1 MNEIKIFLLGILSR
15 ILLGIVVLF
24 STSCSLDYDQARVAE
39 SIPEQIPETILFD
52 FTHTVVSGG
61 RAWVILE
68 AERAETYS
76 ERKEIV
82 LQDVFFREYDEQG
95 NLLTEAQAEQAVFS
109 TETEDATVSGS
120 IQIYSHD
127 EQAALQAGRLSWF
140 REGRRL
146 VADDGQ
152 TVRLQKDDG
161 SYVEGEG
168 FSADFRRKKLEFS
181 SRVRGSYVR
190 EEEEN

>member
-1 MNEIKIFLLGILSR
+1 MNKSRPVLVLLQ
-15 ILLGIVVLF
+15 LLFV
-24 STSCSLDYDQARVAE
+24 SCSLDYEQARVAE
-39 SIPEQIPETILFD
+39 SIPGQTPETILID

-61 RAWVILE
+61 RVWVVLE

-82 LQDVFFREYDEQG
+82 LEGVYYREYDEEG
-95 NLLTEAQAEQAVFS
+95 NLLTEAQAEKAVFS
-109 TETEDATVSGS
+109 TDSEDATVSGS
-120 IQIYSHD
+120 IVIYSPE
-127 EQAALQAGRLSWF
+127 EQAALQASRLSWT

-161 SYVEGEG
+161 SFVEGQG
-168 FSADFRRKKLEFS
+168 FSADFRRRKLEFS
-181 SRVRGSYVR
+181 SRVRGSYVW
-190 EEEEN
+190 EEKD

>member
-1 MNEIKIFLLGILSR
+1 MKAVKPLWLSLVALL
-15 ILLGIVVLF
+15 V
-24 STSCSLDYDQARVAE
+24 SCSLDYEQARVAE
-39 SIPEQIPETILFD
+39 SIPGQIPETILFD

-61 RAWVILE
+61 TVWVVLE

-82 LQDVFFREYDEQG
+82 LQGVTFREYDDQG
-95 NLLTEAQAEQAVFS
+95 RLRTEARADRAVFNTDS
-109 TETEDATVSGS
+109 EDATVSGS
-120 IQIYSHD
+120 IRIYSPE
-127 EQAALQAGRLSWF
+127 EQASLQAGKLTWT

-146 VADDGQ
+146 LAEEGQ

-161 SYVEGEG
+161 SYVEGWG

-181 SRVRGSYVR
+181 SRVRGSYIR
-190 EEEEN
+190 EEEEVEEE

>member
-1 MNEIKIFLLGILSR
+1 MNTAR
-15 ILLGIVVLF
+15 TVVL
-24 STSCSLDYDQARVAE
+24 TALLLICLSCSLDYQQATVAE
-39 SIPEQIPETILFD
+39 SISDQIPETILFE

-61 RAWVILE
+61 RVWVILE
-68 AERAETYS
+68 AQRAESYS

-82 LQDVFFREYDEQG
+82 LQGVFFREYDEEG
-95 NLLTEAQAEQAVFS
+95 KLITEARADRAVFATGS
-109 TETEDATVSGS
+109 ENATVSGS
-120 IQIYSHD
+120 IQIYSH
-127 EQAALQAGRLSWF
+127 EENASLQASRLSWV

-152 TVRLQKDDG
+152 TVRLRKDDG

-168 FSADFRRKKLEFS
+168 FSADFRRKRLEFS

-190 EEEEN
+190 EEEE

>member
-1 MNEIKIFLLGILSR
+1 MNEARTVLLTIL
-15 ILLGIVVLF
+15 GLF
-24 STSCSLDYDQARVAE
+24 CLSCSLDYDQARVAE
-39 SIPEQIPETILFD
+39 SIPGQIPETILFE

-61 RAWVILE
+61 REWVILQ
-68 AERAETYS
+68 AERAETYG
-76 ERKEIV
+76 ERNEIV
-82 LQDVFFREYDEQG
+82 LEGVYFREYDQDG
-95 NLLTEAQAEQAVFS
+95 KLLTEARAERAVFATDS
-109 TETEDATVSGS
+109 EDATVSGS
-120 IQIYSHD
+120 IQIYSHE
-127 EQAALQAGRLSWF
+127 EQASLQAGRLTWV

-190 EEEEN
+190 EEEEE

>member
-1 MNEIKIFLLGILSR
+1 MNEARVALLAILVLLGL
-15 ILLGIVVLF
+15 
-24 STSCSLDYDQARVAE
+24 SCSLDYDQARVAE
-39 SIPEQIPETILFD
+39 SIPGQIPETILFE

-61 RAWVILE
+61 RVWVILE
-68 AERAETYS
+68 AERAETYG
-76 ERKEIV
+76 ERNEII
-82 LQDVFFREYDEQG
+82 LEGVFFREYDHEG
-95 NLLTEAQAEQAVFS
+95 NLLTEAQAERAVFATDS
-109 TETEDATVSGS
+109 EDATVSGS
-120 IQIYSHD
+120 IRIYSYE
-127 EQAALQAGRLSWF
+127 EQASLQAGRLSWV

-168 FSADFRRKKLEFS
+168 FSADFRRRKLEFS

-190 EEEEN
+190 EEEEE

>member
-1 MNEIKIFLLGILSR
+1 MNLLKPLGLGLALIL
-15 ILLGIVVLF
+15 VV
-24 STSCSLDYDQARVAE
+24 SCSLDYEQARMAE
-39 SIPEQIPETILFD
+39 SIPGQIPETILFD

-61 RAWVILE
+61 RIWVVLE

-82 LQDVFFREYDEQG
+82 LQGVSFREYDEQG
-95 NLLTEAQAEQAVFS
+95 NLLTEAQAERAVFNTDS
-109 TETEDATVSGS
+109 EDATVSGA
-120 IQIYSHD
+120 IVIYSP
-127 EQAALQAGRLSWF
+127 EEKASLQAGRLSWI

-152 TVRLQKDDG
+152 AVRLQKDDG
-161 SYVEGEG
+161 SFVEGRG

-190 EEEEN
+190 EEEK